1 MTTDT
6 VFNKNILIFGDDETY
21 QRALARTLSRAQY
34 AVQTT
39 SQWNH
44 VERLLD
50 EQAIALL
57 IYDMRKPYRG
67 GLETLKRIVATSEE
81 ARVLVLT
88 TFMEK
93 SLTEQIKTMGAFDC
107 LTKPAKRTTILDAVL
122 RAMH

>member
-1 MTTDT
+1 MNEERS
-6 VFNKNILIFGDDETY
+6 NKSILIFGDDETY
-21 QRALARTLSRAQY
+21 QQALATTLTRAQY

-39 SQWNH
+39 SQWNF
-44 VERLLD
+44 VKRQLD
-50 EQAIALL
+50 EHAIAVL

-67 GLETLKRIVATSEE
+67 GLDTLQRLLATQKQ

-93 SLTEQIKTMGAFDC
+93 SLTEKIKSMGAFDC
-107 LTKPAKRTTILDAVL
+107 LTKPAKREIILDAVL

>member
-1 MTTDT
+1 MKEERS
-6 VFNKNILIFGDDETY
+6 NKSILIFGDDETY
-21 QRALARTLSRAQY
+21 QQALATTLTRAQY

-39 SQWNH
+39 SQWNF
-44 VERLLD
+44 VKRQLD
-50 EQAIALL
+50 EHAIAVL

-67 GLETLKRIVATSEE
+67 GLDTLQRLLATQKQ

-93 SLTEQIKTMGAFDC
+93 SLTEKIKSMGAFDC
-107 LTKPAKRTTILDAVL
+107 LTKPAKREIILDAVL